1 MKVKSGV
8 EQAVCILVM
17 LATQSNQQYVK
28 SDTISTRLDVSPS
41 YLKKVM
47 RKLVVHELITS
58 TPGNS
63 GGFSLARPAESIH
76 MLDIVRAIE
85 GGGSFLKTEG
95 LIERVF
101 PETDAA
107 RVGSQQLESIFSD
120 AQEAYYQ
127 SLKNVTLKEAIL
139 STLSRDTIQLVDWND
154 AFGQTDIQ
162 KLKNES

>member
-28 SDTISTRLDVSPS
+28 SDTISTRLNVSPS

-47 RKLVVHELITS
+47 RKLVVHELIKS

-63 GGFSLARPAESIH
+63 GGFSLARPAESIT
-76 MLDIVRAIE
+76 MLDIVGAIE
-85 GGGSFLKTEG
+85 GEGSFMRSEG

-107 RVGSQQLESIFSD
+107 KIGSLQLEAIFSD
-120 AQEAYYQ
+120 AQDAYFH
-127 SLKNVTLKEAIL
+127 SLKKVTLKDALL
-139 STLSRDTIQLVDWND
+139 STLNRESIQLVDWND
-154 AFGQTDIQ
+154 SFGQTDIKKLQ
-162 KLKNES
+162 KER